1 MPTTITVNVPET
13 IPDEFVRDSSGK
25 EIKFIVNKDGSEVS
39 KSLTDKEVTVVYS
52 QSDANATTID

>member
-13 IPDEFVRDSSGK
+13 IPDEFVRDSSGN
-25 EIKFIVNKDGSEVS
+25 EIKFIVNKDGSEIS